1 MAPKKRT
8 RRRRRNRLT
17 RRRLQPTPPDELK
30 LVKDQLA
37 TVRNHLQVLLGYLQP
52 QWISDSVR
60 TSHQALVRFGRE
72 GTI

>member
-1 MAPKKRT
+1 MAPKKKNKT
-8 RRRRRNRLT
+8 T
-17 RRRLQPTPPDELK
+17 KKKPPAATPQPTPPDELK